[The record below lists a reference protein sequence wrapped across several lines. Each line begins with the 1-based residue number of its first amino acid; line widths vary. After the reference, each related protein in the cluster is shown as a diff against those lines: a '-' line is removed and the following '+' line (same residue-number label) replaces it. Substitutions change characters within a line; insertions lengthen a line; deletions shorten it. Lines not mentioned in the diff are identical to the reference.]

1 MKTLLAIL
9 PYKKDFRSSGN
20 HAHPVAK
27 LDTFTW
33 SHALHRTHRWVRNL
47 MAKYIL
53 RSFRWTVHVSLIGQM
68 PATFLQPL
76 STRSPSSPGRE
87 MKSWVLAAAYGFQK
101 RDAFIAGVT
110 QWAKKCTSLL
120 SCHYGGPTTA
130 TCLLHRRS
138 NTFFVAES
146 AHDEDQN
153 GTPKGLT
160 ELGPR
165 EPPKSFVGIL

>member
-1 MKTLLAIL
+1 
-9 PYKKDFRSSGN
+9 
-20 HAHPVAK
+20 
-27 LDTFTW
+27 
-33 SHALHRTHRWVRNL
+33 

-53 RSFRWTVHVSLIGQM
+53 RSFRWTVHVSLKIGQM

-76 STRSPSSPGRE
+76 STRLPSSPGRE
-87 MKSWVLAAAYGFQK
+87 IKSWVLAAAYEFYK
-101 RDAFIAGVT
+101 P
-110 QWAKKCTSLL
+110 SLQVSPNGL
-120 SCHYGGPTTA
+120 KNAPSLPLCHYESPTTA